1 MCREAVVAFFEVA
14 SGDLR
19 IGTEHIHN
27 TWTTVATYSD
37 GPKFE
42 CVSFTCTVGLRPSLG
57 HDIRCMAQIPW
68 LSSLLA
74 TVFWN
79 LNYILNAVALL
90 ELLRL
95 LQTYDALS
103 QTQNIQ
109 QQLF

>member
-19 IGTEHIHN
+19 TGTEHIHS

-42 CVSFTCTVGLRPSLG
+42 CVAFTCTVGLRPSLD
-57 HDIRCMAQIPW
+57 HDIRCMAQISW

-74 TVFWN
+74 
-79 LNYILNAVALL
+79 ILKF
-90 ELLRL
+90 ELY
-95 LQTYDALS
+95 T
-103 QTQNIQ
+103 
-109 QQLF
+109 